1 MKINHLAHLAFRVS
15 DLDRALEFYCK
26 KLGLRQVF
34 SLTYGQLLEYF
45 RDNPPEY
52 AAELLQKAKGK
63 EQQLW
68 AVYLEVSSGQFIEL
82 FAPEQGVVAND
93 AASRLGY
100 QHFCFE
106 VDDLQSACKKL
117 QNAGIQI
124 RKGPKLGPDQ
134 TWQLWIE
141 DPDGNQIEFHQYTGK
156 SLQLL

>member
-1 MKINHLAHLAFRVS
+1 MKINRLAHLAFRVS

-34 SLTYGQLLEYF
+34 SVSYGQMLEYF
-45 RDNPPEY
+45 QDNPSEY
-52 AAELLQKAKGK
+52 ATELLQKAKGK

-68 AVYLEVSSGQFIEL
+68 MVYLEVSPGQFIEL
-82 FAPEQGVVAND
+82 FAPEQGMVTND
-93 AASRLGY
+93 TASSLGY

-106 VDDLQSACKKL
+106 VADIQSACEKL

-124 RKGPKLGPDQ
+124 RRGPKLGLDQ

-141 DPDGNQIEFHQYTGK
+141 DPDGNQIEFHQYTDR
-156 SLQLL
+156 SLQLR